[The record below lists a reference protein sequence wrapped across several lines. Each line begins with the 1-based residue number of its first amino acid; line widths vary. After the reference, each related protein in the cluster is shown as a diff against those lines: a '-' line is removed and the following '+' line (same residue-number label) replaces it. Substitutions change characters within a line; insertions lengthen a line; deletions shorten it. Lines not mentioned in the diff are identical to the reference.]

1 LISGRILFS
10 RKKEGWKLGVK
21 RRHLI
26 PIALLSVALAACGS
40 SSKSGSPL
48 PTELSYFPSSSP
60 LVATIE
66 TDPSGSAIQG
76 VSALVNRFPLA
87 SFGEAAL
94 KSKLQQAGINYDSDV
109 RPLFGNPIAFG
120 ATSSTLSGSASK
132 HFLIVW
138 ITKDAGKLG
147 ALVKKIPHIHSTGSH
162 AGATIYQSGGS
173 TALAVDGA
181 TVLLAPSVGDVDT
194 ALDRHA
200 QGGGLSESD
209 YTRAFTGLPS
219 GGVVRLSGNLTTVL
233 SQPSAANARQIPWV
247 AAFRGYAATVSAS
260 SSGLTFNY
268 RLDTTGASLTSSQLP
283 FAPGTTAP
291 ALAGNLP
298 ITVGIHDP
306 AQIATFI
313 ESAAQTTSPGG
324 YGKFLR
330 DQAAIRRKTGA
341 DLNDIV
347 KLMTGDLIIGSD
359 TKATMARAQV
369 SDPAAARAALA
380 KLMSAPRAVFGPGTR
395 VHKGTGGYAVT
406 NAGGSTI
413 FIGVAGNELV
423 VGKATLAQL
432 REFATAPTAAAAGA
446 QGTVAF
452 RVALV
457 PLLHLALRQTVPS
470 QVQQILSSLGDI
482 TGWLASSP
490 SGVTGSAT
498 LAVK

>member
-1 LISGRILFS
+1 M
-10 RKKEGWKLGVK
+10 
-21 RRHLI
+21 RRCLI
-26 PIALLSVALAACGS
+26 PITLLSLALVGCGS

-48 PTELSYFPSSSP
+48 PTELSYFPSGSP
-60 LVATIE
+60 LVLTIE
-66 TDPSGSAIQG
+66 TDPDGSAIKG
-76 VSALVNRFPLA
+76 VSALVSRFPLA

-94 KSKLQQAGINYDSDV
+94 KSKLQQAGINYDSDL
-109 RPLFGNPIAFG
+109 RPLFGNPIAIG
-120 ATSSTLSGSASK
+120 ATGSTLSGAAAH
-132 HFLIVW
+132 HFLVVW
-138 ITKDAGKLG
+138 ITKDGDKLK
-147 ALVKKIPHIHSTGSH
+147 ALIKKIPRMHSTGSH
-162 AGATIYQSGGS
+162 AGATIYQSGGA
-173 TALAVDGA
+173 TALAVDGSTA
-181 TVLLAPSVGDVDT
+181 LLAPSVADVDA

-200 QGGGLSESD
+200 HSGGVSESD
-209 YTRAFTGLPS
+209 YARAFTGLPS
-219 GGVVRLSGNLTTVL
+219 GGAVRLFGNLTTIL

-247 AAFRGYAATVSAS
+247 AALRGYAATVSAS

-291 ALAGNLP
+291 ALAGDLP

-330 DQAAIRRKTGA
+330 NQAAIRRKTGA

-359 TKATMARAQV
+359 TKATMGRAQV
-369 SDPAAARAALA
+369 SDPAAAQAALA
-380 KLMSAPRAVFGPGTR
+380 KLMSAPRAVFGAGTR
-395 VHKGTGGYAVT
+395 VHKGVGGYAVT
-406 NAGGSTI
+406 SADGSTVY
-413 FIGVAGNELV
+413 IGVVGNELV

-432 REFATAPTAAAAGA
+432 RDFATAPTSPAAGA

-452 RVALV
+452 RIALAQ
-457 PLLHLALRQTVPS
+457 LLHLALQRSLPS
-470 QVQQILSSLGDI
+470 QVQQILSSLGDL
-482 TGWLASSP
+482 TGWLASSQ

-498 LAVK
+498 LALK